1 MARKPLAHEVSAI
14 PYLALC
20 EEKLA
25 GLQLRLKNQRAKVQ
39 MLSSLSPTCMIL
51 PFRVTVFPS
60 ED

>member
-1 MARKPLAHEVSAI
+1 MARKHLPHEVSAI
-14 PYLALC
+14 AYLALC

-51 PFRVTVFPS
+51 PFHVTGFPS
-60 ED
+60 KD